1 MRRWWWWWRLAAA
14 AMGFVP
20 AVVLAGPPYKTD
32 DPEPTDLGHYEIY
45 AFTSLEGAAGDR
57 SAAAGLDLNYGPVKD
72 VQLTATLPLSF
83 DRPRGARWSGGA
95 GDVELGAKYRFLKN
109 EARGRSLA
117 IFPRIIVPTARRA
130 VGAGRVRL
138 LLPVWGQQDFG
149 KWSLFGG
156 GGFELNPGA
165 GNRNFWQA
173 GVAITRD
180 IGHGVA
186 LGGEVT
192 HQGPDADDAEVSTSL
207 GLGSIIHLRGPYSLL
222 VSAGPSFT
230 PSHSGLHV
238 YTALGLN
245 F

>member
-1 MRRWWWWWRLAAA
+1 MRRWGWRLAAA
-14 AMGFVP
+14 AIGFIP
-20 AVVLAGPPYKTD
+20 AIALAGPPYETD

-45 AFTSLEGAAGDR
+45 AFTSLQGAAGDG

-72 VQLTATLPLSF
+72 VQLTATLPLGF
-83 DRPRGARWSGGA
+83 DRPRGEHWSGGA
-95 GDVELGAKYRFLKN
+95 GDVEFGAKYRFFMN
-109 EARGRSLA
+109 EARGQSLA
-117 IFPRIIVPTARRA
+117 IFPRIILPTARR
-130 VGAGRVRL
+130 GFGTGRVRL

-156 GGFELNPGA
+156 GGFELNPGS
-165 GNRNFWQA
+165 GNRNYWQA
-173 GVAITRD
+173 GLALTRD
-180 IGHGVA
+180 FGHGVSV
-186 LGGEVT
+186 GGEIT
-192 HQGPDADDAEVSTSL
+192 RQGPDADDAEPSMAL

-230 PSHSGLHV
+230 RSQSGFHA